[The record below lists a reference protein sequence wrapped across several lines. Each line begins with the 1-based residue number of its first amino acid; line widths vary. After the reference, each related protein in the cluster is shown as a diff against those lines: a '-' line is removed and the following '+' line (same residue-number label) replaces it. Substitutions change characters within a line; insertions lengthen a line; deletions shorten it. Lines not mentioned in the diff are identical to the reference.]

1 MSRALKAIT
10 LASVAMLSLVV
21 ALPASAE
28 PTCTE
33 QPKSVWMPEDA
44 MKAKIVELGFKDIR
58 LFKTTDTNCYEI
70 YGYTTDSRKA
80 EVYFNPVD
88 GSIVQQ
94 KTD

>member
-33 QPKSVWMPEDA
+33 QSKSAWMSEDA
-44 MKAKIVELGFKDIR
+44 MKAKVAELGFKDIR
-58 LFKTTDTNCYEI
+58 RFKTTDTNCYEI
-70 YGYTTDSRKA
+70 YGYTADGRKA
-80 EVYFNPVD
+80 EVYFDPVD

-94 KTD
+94 KID